1 MVLFIQ
7 KEAEGDGDW
16 PIIHEDGKLVVE
28 TICCPLAF
36 DIYFKKMTTEM
47 ATNLN
52 NKSVIT
58 WELIRKKGSIKPP
71 LSNSGTIQ
79 LNST

>member
-7 KEAEGDGDW
+7 KEAEGDGEW

-52 NKSVIT
+52 NEICDNMRANQKERVYQD
-58 WELIRKKGSIKPP
+58 SI
-71 LSNSGTIQ
+71 I
-79 LNST
+79 